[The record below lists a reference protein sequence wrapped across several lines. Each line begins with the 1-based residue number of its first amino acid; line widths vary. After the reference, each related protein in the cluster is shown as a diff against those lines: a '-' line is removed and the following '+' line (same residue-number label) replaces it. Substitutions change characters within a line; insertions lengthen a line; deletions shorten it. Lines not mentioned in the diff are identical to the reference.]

1 MSDDVTA
8 TAGVLEDIPA
18 EGDRL
23 VVLAESRGILLRVA
37 GGAGIALRSATA
49 RSEPFMRAYADLD
62 FAARASDRRPLTDLL
77 AESGYIPD
85 KVFNATHGARRLY
98 FWDTAHGRQVD
109 VFLDKF
115 EMCHQLELKNRLH
128 LPGPSLNAA
137 DLLLMKLQIF
147 EANEKDLLDIAALT
161 AGVPITDDEAGIDMA
176 YILSLTSNDWG
187 LWRTTTMIAERARDY
202 ASGLKLPAGAL
213 SVEKQLEDYLHRV
226 RNAPKTRRW
235 NLRAKIGERK
245 RWYELPEEEEH

>member
-1 MSDDVTA
+1 MSDDVPGTA
-8 TAGVLEDIPA
+8 DVLEDIPA

-23 VVLAESRGILLRVA
+23 VLLAESHGILLRVA
-37 GGAGIALRSATA
+37 GGAGIALRSERA
-49 RSEPFMRAYADLD
+49 REEPFTRTYADLD
-62 FAARASDRRPLTDLL
+62 FAARASDRRALTDLL
-77 AESGYIPD
+77 AESGYVPD

-98 FWDTAHGRQVD
+98 FWDTTHGRQVD

-128 LPGPSLNAA
+128 LPGPSLSAA

-147 EANEKDLLDIAALT
+147 EANEKDLVDIAALT
-161 AGVPITDDEAGIDMA
+161 AGVPITEDESGIDMT
-176 YILSLTSNDWG
+176 YIVSLTSNDWG

-202 ASGLKLPAGAL
+202 AERLQLPAGAL
-213 SVEKQLEDYLHRV
+213 SVQKQLEEYLHRV
-226 RNAPKTRRW
+226 GSAPKTRRW